1 MRVLVVTDT
10 LAPSYGWGRYAIG
23 LIRALRDEG
32 ADLRILSPLSRCT
45 EPDLASMPG
54 HGSVTSYVSETRRMS
69 RLVLANT
76 LAIWRASRDCDVVH
90 CVTEPYSAPAAVAG
104 LVGLRR
110 PLVVTVHGTY
120 AVRPFRRPGAR
131 PWYELGYGRAN
142 RLVAVS
148 RYTRD
153 RLPTRFASR
162 TVIVPEGVE
171 HERFATASHATS
183 TALSGLDP
191 QHHSTTPH
199 DENTLRLARPIA
211 PPDENTLRHPGRDG
225 NGEMP
230 YLLSV
235 GPVKRRNGYQ
245 TTIEAFAEL
254 RKVRPDLEYWIVG
267 GTDDPVF
274 LTSLRATIARLGL
287 GDAVKFLGRVDE
299 ATLVGLYHGCM
310 FFWLLP
316 EDDGEQ
322 FHGFGLVYWEANAC
336 GRPVIGASDSG
347 AGDAIEDGTN
357 GLLIRSAR
365 VDEAVSAAR
374 RLIDSPELR
383 ERLGK
388 AGITHAKPWRD
399 AAVQMMGVYRDVR
412 ADRA

>member
-10 LAPSYGWGRYAIG
+10 LSPSYGWGRYAIG

-45 EPDLASMPG
+45 EPDLAAMPG
-54 HGSVTSYVSETRRMS
+54 HASVTSYVSETRRMS

-76 LAIWRASRDCDVVH
+76 MAIWRASRDCDVVH
-90 CVTEPYSAPAAVAG
+90 CVTEPYAAPAAVAG
-104 LVGLRR
+104 LLGRRR

-153 RLPTRFASR
+153 RLPSKFASR

-171 HERFATASHATS
+171 HERFATGS
-183 TALSGLDP
+183 
-191 QHHSTTPH
+191 HSTPSSMS
-199 DENTLRLARPIA
+199 NPRI
-211 PPDENTLRHPGRDG
+211 HPRADG
-225 NGEMP
+225 SVKKP

-274 LTSLRATIARLGL
+274 LTSLRATIERLGL
-287 GDAVKFLGRVDE
+287 GDAVRFLGRVDE
-299 ATLVGLYHGCM
+299 ETLVGLYHGCM

-347 AGDAIEDGTN
+347 ACDAIEDGTN

-374 RLIDSPELR
+374 RLMDSPELR
-383 ERLGK
+383 DRLGR
-388 AGITHAKPWRD
+388 AGVTYARPWRD
-399 AAVQMMGVYRDVR
+399 AAVQMMGVYRDSR
-412 ADRA
+412 ADRAE

>member
-10 LAPSYGWGRYAIG
+10 LTPSYGWGRYAIG
-23 LIRALRDEG
+23 LVRALRDEG
-32 ADLRILSPLSRCT
+32 ADLRILSPRSRCT
-45 EPDLASMPG
+45 EPDLAAMPG
-54 HGSVTSYVSETRRMS
+54 HSSVTSYVSETRRMS

-76 LAIWRASRDCDVVH
+76 MAIWRASRDCDVVH
-90 CVTEPYSAPAAVAG
+90 CVTEPYAAPAAVAG
-104 LVGLRR
+104 LLGRRR

-153 RLPTRFASR
+153 RLPSKFASR

-171 HERFATASHATS
+171 HERFATGSHS
-183 TALSGLDP
+183 PPSPLSSQP
-191 QHHSTTPH
+191 QSLPS
-199 DENTLRLARPIA
+199 A
-211 PPDENTLRHPGRDG
+211 DG
-225 NGEMP
+225 SVEKP

-274 LTSLRATIARLGL
+274 LTSLRATIQRLGL
-287 GDAVKFLGRVDE
+287 GDAVRFLGRVDE
-299 ATLVGLYHGCM
+299 ETLVGLYHGCL

-383 ERLGK
+383 DRLGR
-388 AGITHAKPWRD
+388 AGVTYARPWRD
-399 AAVQMMGVYRDVR
+399 AAVQMMGVYRDSR
-412 ADRA
+412 ADRAE

>member
-191 QHHSTTPH
+191 K
-199 DENTLRLARPIA
+199 RL
-211 PPDENTLRHPGRDG
+211 LGRDG
-225 NGEMP
+225 SGEMP

-287 GDAVKFLGRVDE
+287 GDAVRFLGRVDE

>member
-45 EPDLASMPG
+45 EPDLASMAG

-69 RLVLANT
+69 RLILANT
-76 LAIWRASRDCDVVH
+76 LTIWRASRDCDVVH

-104 LVGLRR
+104 LLGRR
-110 PLVVTVHGTY
+110 LPLVVTVHGTY
-120 AVRPFRRPGAR
+120 AVRPFRRLGAR

-153 RLPTRFASR
+153 RLPSKFASR

-171 HERFATASHATS
+171 HERFAMASDTTS
-183 TALSGLDP
+183 TALSSPDPHP
-191 QHHSTTPH
+191 QHPS
-199 DENTLRLARPIA
+199 R
-211 PPDENTLRHPGRDG
+211 RDG
-225 NGEMP
+225 RAEKP

-235 GPVKRRNGYQ
+235 GPVKRRNGYK

-274 LTSLRATIARLGL
+274 LTSLLATIARLGL
-287 GDAVKFLGRVDE
+287 GDAVRFLGRVDE

-365 VDEAVSAAR
+365 VDEAVLAAT

-383 ERLGK
+383 DRLGK
-388 AGITHAKPWRD
+388 AGVTHAKPWRD
-399 AAVQMMGVYRDVR
+399 AAVQMMGVYRDVKAGR
-412 ADRA
+412 A

>member
-153 RLPTRFASR
+153 RLPSRFASR

-171 HERFATASHATS
+171 HERFATTSHATS

-191 QHHSTTPH
+191 K
-199 DENTLRLARPIA
+199 RLLG
-211 PPDENTLRHPGRDG
+211 PDGS
-225 NGEMP
+225 GEMP

-254 RKVRPDLEYWIVG
+254 RRVRPNLEYWIVG

-287 GDAVKFLGRVDE
+287 GDAVRFLGRVDE

>member
-32 ADLRILSPLSRCT
+32 ADLRILSPLSRCS

-104 LVGLRR
+104 LVGPRR

-153 RLPTRFASR
+153 RLPSRFASR

-171 HERFATASHATS
+171 HERFATASH
-183 TALSGLDP
+183 
-191 QHHSTTPH
+191 STT
-199 DENTLRLARPIA
+199 

-225 NGEMP
+225 SGEMP

-254 RKVRPDLEYWIVG
+254 RKVRPGLEYWIVG

-287 GDAVKFLGRVDE
+287 GDAVRFLGRVDE

-383 ERLGK
+383 DRLGK

>member
-32 ADLRILSPLSRCT
+32 ADLRILSPLSRCS
-45 EPDLASMPG
+45 EPDLESMPG

-104 LVGLRR
+104 LVGPRR

-153 RLPTRFASR
+153 RLPSRFASR

-171 HERFATASHATS
+171 HERFATASH
-183 TALSGLDP
+183 
-191 QHHSTTPH
+191 STT
-199 DENTLRLARPIA
+199 

-225 NGEMP
+225 SGEMP

-254 RKVRPDLEYWIVG
+254 RKVRPGLEYWIVG

-287 GDAVKFLGRVDE
+287 GDAVRFLGRVDE
-299 ATLVGLYHGCM
+299 ATLVRLYHGCM

-383 ERLGK
+383 DRLGK

>member
-10 LAPSYGWGRYAIG
+10 LSPSYGWGRYAIG

-45 EPDLASMPG
+45 ELDLAAIPG
-54 HGSVTSYVSETRRMS
+54 HASVTSYVSETRRMS

-76 LAIWRASRDCDVVH
+76 MAIWRASRDCDVVH
-90 CVTEPYSAPAAVAG
+90 CVTEPYSAPAAIAG
-104 LVGLRR
+104 LVGRRR

-153 RLPTRFASR
+153 RLPSKFASR

-171 HERFATASHATS
+171 HDRFATGRHFPASS
-183 TALSGLDP
+183 LSSPDP
-191 QHHSTTPH
+191 
-199 DENTLRLARPIA
+199 RPQ
-211 PPDENTLRHPGRDG
+211 PLPRRDG
-225 NGEMP
+225 RGDKP

-274 LTSLRATIARLGL
+274 LTSLRATIERLGL
-287 GDAVKFLGRVDE
+287 GDAVRFLGRVDE
-299 ATLVGLYHGCM
+299 ETLVGLYHGCM

-357 GLLIRSAR
+357 GLLIRSAH

-383 ERLGK
+383 ERLGR

>member
-45 EPDLASMPG
+45 EPDLASMPE

-171 HERFATASHATS
+171 HERFATTSHATS

-191 QHHSTTPH
+191 K
-199 DENTLRLARPIA
+199 RL
-211 PPDENTLRHPGRDG
+211 PGRDG
-225 NGEMP
+225 SGEMP

-399 AAVQMMGVYRDVR
+399 AAVQMMGVYRYVR

>member
-171 HERFATASHATS
+171 HERFATTSHATS

-191 QHHSTTPH
+191 K
-199 DENTLRLARPIA
+199 RL
-211 PPDENTLRHPGRDG
+211 LGRDG
-225 NGEMP
+225 SGEMP

>member
-32 ADLRILSPLSRCT
+32 ADLRILSPLSRCS
-45 EPDLASMPG
+45 EPDLESMPG

-104 LVGLRR
+104 LVGPRR

-153 RLPTRFASR
+153 RLPSRFASR

-171 HERFATASHATS
+171 HERFATASH
-183 TALSGLDP
+183 
-191 QHHSTTPH
+191 STT
-199 DENTLRLARPIA
+199 

-225 NGEMP
+225 SGEMP

-254 RKVRPDLEYWIVG
+254 RKVRPGLEYWIVG

-287 GDAVKFLGRVDE
+287 GDAVRFLGRVDE

-374 RLIDSPELR
+374 RLIDSPQLR
-383 ERLGK
+383 ERLGM

>member
-171 HERFATASHATS
+171 HERFATTSHAIS

-191 QHHSTTPH
+191 K
-199 DENTLRLARPIA
+199 RLPC
-211 PPDENTLRHPGRDG
+211 RDG
-225 NGEMP
+225 SGEMP

-399 AAVQMMGVYRDVR
+399 AAVQMRGVYRDVR

>member
-153 RLPTRFASR
+153 RLPSRFASR

-191 QHHSTTPH
+191 K
-199 DENTLRLARPIA
+199 RL
-211 PPDENTLRHPGRDG
+211 LGRDG
-225 NGEMP
+225 SGEMP

-287 GDAVKFLGRVDE
+287 GDAVRFLGRVDE

>member
-32 ADLRILSPLSRCT
+32 ADLRILSPLSRCS

-104 LVGLRR
+104 LVGPRR

-153 RLPTRFASR
+153 RLPSRFASR

-171 HERFATASHATS
+171 HERFATASH
-183 TALSGLDP
+183 
-191 QHHSTTPH
+191 STT
-199 DENTLRLARPIA
+199 

-225 NGEMP
+225 SGEMP

-254 RKVRPDLEYWIVG
+254 RKVRPGLEYWIVG

-287 GDAVKFLGRVDE
+287 GDAVRFLGRVDE
-299 ATLVGLYHGCM
+299 ATLVRLYHGCM

-383 ERLGK
+383 DRLGK

>member
-10 LAPSYGWGRYAIG
+10 LSPSYGWGRYAIG

-45 EPDLASMPG
+45 EPDLAAMPG
-54 HGSVTSYVSETRRMS
+54 HASVTSYVSETRRMS

-76 LAIWRASRDCDVVH
+76 MAIWRASRDCDVVH
-90 CVTEPYSAPAAVAG
+90 CVTEPYAAPAAVAG
-104 LVGLRR
+104 LLGRRR

-153 RLPTRFASR
+153 RLPSKFASR

-171 HERFATASHATS
+171 HERFATGS
-183 TALSGLDP
+183 
-191 QHHSTTPH
+191 HSTPSSMS
-199 DENTLRLARPIA
+199 NPRI
-211 PPDENTLRHPGRDG
+211 HPRADG
-225 NGEMP
+225 SVKKP

-274 LTSLRATIARLGL
+274 LTSLRATIERLGL
-287 GDAVKFLGRVDE
+287 GDAVRFLGRVDE
-299 ATLVGLYHGCM
+299 ETLVGLYHGCM

-374 RLIDSPELR
+374 RLMDSPELR
-383 ERLGK
+383 DRLGR
-388 AGITHAKPWRD
+388 AGVTYARPWRD
-399 AAVQMMGVYRDVR
+399 AAVQMMGVYRDSR
-412 ADRA
+412 ADRAE

>member
-171 HERFATASHATS
+171 HERFATTSHATS

-191 QHHSTTPH
+191 K
-199 DENTLRLARPIA
+199 RLLG
-211 PPDENTLRHPGRDG
+211 PDGS
-225 NGEMP
+225 GEMP

-254 RKVRPDLEYWIVG
+254 RKVRPNLEYWIVG

>member
-171 HERFATASHATS
+171 HERFATTSHATS

-191 QHHSTTPH
+191 K
-199 DENTLRLARPIA
+199 RLLG
-211 PPDENTLRHPGRDG
+211 PDGS
-225 NGEMP
+225 GEMP

-399 AAVQMMGVYRDVR
+399 AAVQMMGVYRYVR

>member
-10 LAPSYGWGRYAIG
+10 LSPSYGWGRYAIG

-45 EPDLASMPG
+45 EPDLAAMPG
-54 HGSVTSYVSETRRMS
+54 HASVTSYVSETRRMS

-76 LAIWRASRDCDVVH
+76 MAIWRASRDCDVVH
-90 CVTEPYSAPAAVAG
+90 CVTEPYAAPAAVAG
-104 LVGLRR
+104 LLGRRR

-153 RLPTRFASR
+153 RLPSKFASR

-171 HERFATASHATS
+171 HERFATGS
-183 TALSGLDP
+183 
-191 QHHSTTPH
+191 HSTPSSMSSP
-199 DENTLRLARPIA
+199 RIQPRA
-211 PPDENTLRHPGRDG
+211 DG
-225 NGEMP
+225 SVKKP

-274 LTSLRATIARLGL
+274 LTSLRATIEWLGL
-287 GDAVKFLGRVDE
+287 GDAVRFLGRVDE
-299 ATLVGLYHGCM
+299 ETLIGLYHGCM

-374 RLIDSPELR
+374 RLMDSPELR
-383 ERLGK
+383 DRLGR
-388 AGITHAKPWRD
+388 AGVTYARPWRD
-399 AAVQMMGVYRDVR
+399 AAVQMMGVYRDSR
-412 ADRA
+412 ADRAE

>member
-45 EPDLASMPG
+45 EPDLAAMPG
-54 HGSVTSYVSETRRMS
+54 HASVTSYVSETRRMS

-76 LAIWRASRDCDVVH
+76 MAIWRASRDCDVVH
-90 CVTEPYSAPAAVAG
+90 CVTEPYAAPAAIAG
-104 LVGLRR
+104 LLGHRR
-110 PLVVTVHGTY
+110 PSVVTVHGTY
-120 AVRPFRRPGAR
+120 AVRPFRRPGERA
-131 PWYELGYGRAN
+131 WYELGYGRAT

-153 RLPTRFASR
+153 RLPSRFASR

-171 HERFATASHATS
+171 HERFATGS
-183 TALSGLDP
+183 TPTLSPLPDP
-191 QHHSTTPH
+191 ISDRHHLHLPH
-199 DENTLRLARPIA
+199 
-211 PPDENTLRHPGRDG
+211 RDMG
-225 NGEMP
+225 SGDTP

-267 GTDDPVF
+267 GIDDPVF
-274 LTSLRATIARLGL
+274 LTSLRATIAQLGL
-287 GDAVKFLGRVDE
+287 GDAVRFLGRVDE
-299 ATLVGLYHGCM
+299 ETLVGLYHGCM

-383 ERLGK
+383 DRLGK
-388 AGITHAKPWRD
+388 AGITYAKPWRD
-399 AAVQMMGVYRDVR
+399 AAVQMMGVYRDIR
-412 ADRA
+412 ADRAE

>member
-171 HERFATASHATS
+171 HERFATTSHATS

-191 QHHSTTPH
+191 K
-199 DENTLRLARPIA
+199 RLLG
-211 PPDENTLRHPGRDG
+211 PDGS
-225 NGEMP
+225 GEMP

-287 GDAVKFLGRVDE
+287 GDAVRFLGRVDE

>member
-131 PWYELGYGRAN
+131 PWYELGYGRAK

-153 RLPTRFASR
+153 RLPSRFASR

-191 QHHSTTPH
+191 K
-199 DENTLRLARPIA
+199 RLPS
-211 PPDENTLRHPGRDG
+211 RDG
-225 NGEMP
+225 SGEMP

-287 GDAVKFLGRVDE
+287 GDAVRFLGRVDE

-383 ERLGK
+383 DRLGK

>member
-10 LAPSYGWGRYAIG
+10 LTPSYGWGRYAIG
-23 LIRALRDEG
+23 LVRALRDEG
-32 ADLRILSPLSRCT
+32 ADLRILSPRSRCT
-45 EPDLASMPG
+45 EPDLAAMPG
-54 HGSVTSYVSETRRMS
+54 HSSVTSYVSETRRMS

-76 LAIWRASRDCDVVH
+76 MAIWRASRDCDVVH
-90 CVTEPYSAPAAVAG
+90 CVTEPYAAPAAVAG
-104 LVGLRR
+104 LLGRRR

-153 RLPTRFASR
+153 RLPSKFASR

-171 HERFATASHATS
+171 HERFATGSHS
-183 TALSGLDP
+183 PPSPLSSQP
-191 QHHSTTPH
+191 QSLPS
-199 DENTLRLARPIA
+199 A
-211 PPDENTLRHPGRDG
+211 DG
-225 NGEMP
+225 SVEKP

-274 LTSLRATIARLGL
+274 LTSLRATIQRLGL
-287 GDAVKFLGRVDE
+287 GDAVRFLGRVDE
-299 ATLVGLYHGCM
+299 ETLVGLYHGCL

-383 ERLGK
+383 DRLGR
-388 AGITHAKPWRD
+388 AGVTYARPWRD
-399 AAVQMMGVYRDVR
+399 AAVQMMGVYRDIR
-412 ADRA
+412 EDRAE

>member
-10 LAPSYGWGRYAIG
+10 LAPSYGWGRYSIG

-171 HERFATASHATS
+171 HERFATTSHATS

-191 QHHSTTPH
+191 K
-199 DENTLRLARPIA
+199 RL
-211 PPDENTLRHPGRDG
+211 PGRDG
-225 NGEMP
+225 SGEMP

-254 RKVRPDLEYWIVG
+254 RKVRPALEYWIVG

-287 GDAVKFLGRVDE
+287 GDAVRFLGRVDE

-383 ERLGK
+383 DRLGK